1 MEYTMPENFEEQVDV
16 LVQDAVR
23 QVIELN
29 RKSEYAVFCEWS
41 GHVDGFR
48 VYIAANKKD
57 RSTDW
62 IADGVAYNLSAKTD
76 PMYVG
81 KALESMQYMVQNLQ
95 CLIDG
100 YDIIPQLP
108 NGVLAMTDHDLT
120 KPPKEVSK
128 DE

>member
-1 MEYTMPENFEEQVDV
+1 MEYTMPENFEAQIDV
-16 LVQDAVR
+16 LIQTAVR

-29 RKSEYAVFCEWS
+29 RKSEYAVFCDWA

-48 VYIAANKKD
+48 VYISTNKKD

-62 IADGVAYNLSAKTD
+62 IADGVAYNLSVQAT
-76 PMYVG
+76 PQNAVV
-81 KALESMQYMVQNLQ
+81 ALESMQYMVQNLQ

-108 NGVLAMTDHDLT
+108 SGILCMTAHDLA
-120 KPPKEVSK
+120 KPPKEVNK
-128 DE
+128 DA